1 MYYGIRKT
9 KPELSLKF
17 RPFRKNIIYFLK
29 FIQRFKNKQIIP
41 FWMLIF
47 YWIQFNLY
55 WIQRNSVRSNPSWK
69 HHIKMPKQQ
78 QNENVNFDDRKTG
91 MEATHYKIYLIC
103 LSWNLGENQYQLKKD
118 KSFESLL
125 SSDFSVLN

>member
-1 MYYGIRKT
+1 
-9 KPELSLKF
+9 
-17 RPFRKNIIYFLK
+17 
-29 FIQRFKNKQIIP
+29 
-41 FWMLIF
+41 
-47 YWIQFNLY
+47 
-55 WIQRNSVRSNPSWK
+55 
-69 HHIKMPKQQ
+69 MPKQQ